1 MLILLLESAL
11 WGAHKATETVP
22 RLCSFMH
29 KPEDGAQHEDL
40 AQAADVEFS
49 EHTQE
54 RIKSPG
60 LRDQPAHALSPT
72 PGVQLPQARSQTQH
86 SGSHSLSTG
95 DEPDLC
101 QLESPHGTSFI

>member
-11 WGAHKATETVP
+11 WGGVKATETVP

-29 KPEDGAQHEDL
+29 KPENGAQHEDL

-54 RIKSPG
+54 ESESPRTPG
-60 LRDQPAHALSPT
+60 PTCPCSISPT
-72 PGVQLPQARSQTQH
+72 PGVGCPRPAVRP
-86 SGSHSLSTG
+86 STAA
-95 DEPDLC
+95 LT
-101 QLESPHGTSFI
+101 H